1 MRNFKKGSPI
11 INCFIA
17 AGLIM
22 AVFLFL
28 GCSASKTV
36 VRPSKKYHLSKIQ
49 KDYTIFRNMLEA
61 YHPGLYWYTTKDT
74 LDYLF
79 QQGYQQL
86 KDSMTE
92 SEFRKVL
99 SFIIS
104 GIHCGHTAV
113 RPSKGFAGEYDSA
126 RTKVFPLTLK
136 VWDDTAVIIA
146 NLIRKDSVLK
156 RGTVISK
163 INGRP
168 IQSLI
173 DTFSRYISSDGY
185 NKTHKWQTLSNRG
198 YFGSIYT
205 SLFGLS
211 VKYNIE
217 YIDSAGQARSVMLPV
232 YNPATDT
239 AGRSAS
245 FRPVPFMPGL
255 TKKERKKLQLSN
267 TRSLRFDTANHIAFM
282 TLNTFSRGSQI
293 KKFIRTSF
301 KKLRKNNSG
310 YFVIDVRG
318 NGGGNVTNST
328 KLSRYLATQHFRVA
342 DSLYAIKK
350 RSRYGR
356 YIQNNFFNRLFIT
369 FTSKKKND
377 GHYHF
382 GYFERHYFKPKK
394 KNHFDGHT
402 YIVTGGNSFS
412 ATTLF
417 ISAIKEQGNVTI
429 VGEETGG
436 GAYGNTAWL
445 IPDVTLPETK
455 VRFRLPLFRLVID
468 KNNPKTGRGIFPTVE
483 VAPTVASI
491 MRGKDI
497 KMEKV
502 MELIEQEKS
511 KKNK

>member
-1 MRNFKKGSPI
+1 
-11 INCFIA
+11 
-17 AGLIM
+17 
-22 AVFLFL
+22 
-28 GCSASKTV
+28 
-36 VRPSKKYHLSKIQ
+36 
-49 KDYTIFRNMLEA
+49 
-61 YHPGLYWYTTKDT
+61 
-74 LDYLF
+74 
-79 QQGYQQL
+79 
-86 KDSMTE
+86 
-92 SEFRKVL
+92 
-99 SFIIS
+99 
-104 GIHCGHTAV
+104 
-113 RPSKGFAGEYDSA
+113 
-126 RTKVFPLTLK
+126 
-136 VWDDTAVIIA
+136 
-146 NLIRKDSVLK
+146 
-156 RGTVISK
+156 
-163 INGRP
+163 
-168 IQSLI
+168 
-173 DTFSRYISSDGY
+173 
-185 NKTHKWQTLSNRG
+185 
-198 YFGSIYT
+198 
-205 SLFGLS
+205 
-211 VKYNIE
+211 
-217 YIDSAGQARSVMLPV
+217 
-232 YNPATDT
+232 
-239 AGRSAS
+239 
-245 FRPVPFMPGL
+245 MPGL

-342 DSLYAIKK
+342 DSLYTIKK

-417 ISAIKEQGNVTI
+417 ISAIKEQDNVTI

-468 KNNPKTGRGIFPTVE
+468 KNYPKNGRGIFPAVE
-483 VAPTVASI
+483 VKPTAASVL
-491 MRGKDI
+491 RGKDI